1 MLSEDLLAL
10 DNSLRVIQ
18 GEFELNRLPKRPL
31 ELLRAWDAADE
42 YLLNTLTDELKP
54 LNNTRLLIFNES
66 FGALAVALHEYRPQ
80 AVSDSYLSQQA
91 TRLNLLANGLP
102 EDSVTLN
109 NSL

>member
-1 MLSEDLLAL
+1 MLSEDLLTM

-54 LNNTRLLIFNES
+54 LNNTRLLIFNDS
-66 FGALAVALHEYRPQ
+66 FGALAVALHECRPQ
-80 AVSDSYLSQQA
+80 AVQIHIFPSKQHALICSQMAYLKIV
-91 TRLNLLANGLP
+91 LH
-102 EDSVTLN
+102 
-109 NSL
+109 

>member
-1 MLSEDLLAL
+1 MLSEDLLTM

-54 LNNTRLLIFNES
+54 LNNTRLLIFNDS
-66 FGALAVALHEYRPQ
+66 FGALAVALHEYRPH
-80 AVSDSYLSQQA
+80 AVSDSYLSQQ
-91 TRLNLLANGLP
+91 TVRQR
-102 EDSVTLN
+102 
-109 NSL
+109 